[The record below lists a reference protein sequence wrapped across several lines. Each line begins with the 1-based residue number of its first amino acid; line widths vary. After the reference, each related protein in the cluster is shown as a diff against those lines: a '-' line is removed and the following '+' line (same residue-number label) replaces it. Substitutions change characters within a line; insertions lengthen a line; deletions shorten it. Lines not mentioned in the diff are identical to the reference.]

1 MIHLPRLGGE
11 KEVLPG
17 CVMCP
22 QPSAGVC
29 MSVTSFDLEMPEHSD
44 VDAERA
50 APVTVDSNLGLSAS
64 AVQAP
69 ANLVKVGGVR
79 AEQNGAREGNSKSP
93 RGTGAPRFMLLDL
106 NKCRTPLTFT
116 CPLFKARSQ
125 SLGSLPAQGLRG
137 YRSE

>member
-1 MIHLPRLGGE
+1 MIDLPRPGGE

-29 MSVTSFDLEMPEHSD
+29 TSVTSFDLEMADHSD

-50 APVTVDSNLGLSAS
+50 APGTVASNLGLSGS
-64 AVQAP
+64 AVQAR
-69 ANLVKVGGVR
+69 ANPVKVGGVR
-79 AEQNGAREGNSKSP
+79 AEQNRVGEGKSRSP
-93 RGTGAPRFMLLDL
+93 RGTGAPRFTLLDL

-116 CPLFKARSQ
+116 RLLFKIRSQ

-137 YRSE
+137 CCSE